1 MPNTHIAQV
10 WRIEALYARL
20 EPARELVASG
30 KVSRAPDGSDRYLV
44 ESQTRKGATY
54 TVTDVC
60 TCNDASIR
68 HELTGLCKHMLARII
83 YGSQEHEATK

>member
-20 EPARELVASG
+20 ERARALVASG
-30 KVSRAPDGSDRYLV
+30 KVSRDPNDSERYIV
-44 ESQTRKGATY
+44 ESETHKDVTY
-54 TVTDVC
+54 IVTDSC
-60 TCNDASIR
+60 SCADASIR

-83 YGSQEHEATK
+83 YGSTDHAETK